1 MWQKEDGKHLKWE
14 YIQNSD
20 VVPRKQLQL
29 YCRGIVCCIIFIPLA
44 EYMLFCYYV
53 SNFYIPVS
61 YT

>member
-29 YCRGIVCCIIFIPLA
+29 YCRGIITV
-44 EYMLFCYYV
+44 LFL
-53 SNFYIPVS
+53 FH
-61 YT
+61 